1 MLFHRYPEGESPI
14 VMAPA
19 AYLDPAAAA
28 AESASIAPEV
38 LQQVLAA
45 QEEDNGSG
53 YTAADD
59 AAADSA
65 QLAGNGAML
74 AGNGEEYD
82 QVYPPVPDT
91 AGLNFQQELLAHPEL
106 NSHEEVHGGNLG
118 GGLVGTV
125 RNGRTST
132 WVTEALHNPASGAGT
147 AVA

>member
-1 MLFHRYPEGESPI
+1 
-14 VMAPA
+14 MAPA

-28 AESASIAPEV
+28 AESSHIPPEV
-38 LQQVLAA
+38 MQQVLAA

-59 AAADSA
+59 AAADA
-65 QLAGNGAML
+65 AQQLAGNAGQL
-74 AGNGEEYD
+74 AGNAQDEYD

-91 AGLNFQQELLAHPEL
+91 AGMKFPVNYQQEFLAHPEL
-106 NSHEEVHGGNLG
+106 NSQQEDRGGKLN

-125 RNGRTST
+125 KNGRTST
-132 WVTEALHNPASGAGT
+132 WVTEAMHHPASGAGT